1 MNQAELI
8 NAIAAHHTNT
18 GVSKAAIKFMLEAQ
32 GEITQTELSTGN
44 DVTLPGI
51 GKLTV
56 ETRSARTGR
65 NPKTG
70 AEIAIAEKR
79 VPKFSASKALKDAVM
94 MENSHG

>member
-8 NAIAAHHTNT
+8 NAINAK
-18 GVSKAAIKFMLEAQ
+18 GISKSISQPVLETLALVIKAELQ
-32 GEITQTELSTGN
+32 KGGE
-44 DVTLPGI
+44 VTLPGI
-51 GKLTV
+51 GKFSTDL
-56 ETRSARTGR
+56 RAARTGR

-79 VPKFSASKALKDAVM
+79 VPKFSASKSLKEAVM

>member
-8 NAIAAHHTNT
+8 NAINAK
-18 GVSKAAIKFMLEAQ
+18 GISKSISQPVLETLALVIKAELQ
-32 GEITQTELSTGN
+32 KGEGAE
-44 DVTLPGI
+44 VTLLGI

-79 VPKFSASKALKDAVM
+79 VPKFSASKSLKEAVM
-94 MENSHG
+94 MENSHC

>member
-8 NAIAAHHTNT
+8 QAINAKGI
-18 GVSKAAIKFMLEAQ
+18 SKSISQPVLEALALV
-32 GEITQTELSTGN
+32 IKTELQKGG

-79 VPKFSASKALKDAVM
+79 VPKFSASKALKDAVALS
-94 MENSHG
+94 NG